1 MSEDVWILA
10 SNSPRRR
17 ELLGLFQH
25 PFVIKPADINE
36 DLLADEKPW
45 DYVKRLAVTKALK
58 GAQLNPLAALI
69 IAADTT
75 VADGSEILGK
85 PVDEADAVRML
96 TQLRSR
102 THQVYTA
109 ISLIQPSENRQMTTL
124 CRTSVPMRDYSDAEI
139 ERYIASGDP
148 FDKAGAYAIQNS
160 DFHPVENFTG
170 CFASVMG
177 FPLCHLAR
185 TLQAMQI
192 ETHLYNAED
201 CQRHL
206 GYECP
211 IFQAVLDG
219 AQIG

>member
-1 MSEDVWILA
+1 MSDQVWVLA

-25 PFVIKPADINE
+25 PFIIQPADINE
-36 DLLADEKPW
+36 DLLGEETPW
-45 DYVKRLAVTKALK
+45 DYVKRLAVTKAAK
-58 GAQLNPLAALI
+58 SAEFNPSAALI

-75 VADGSEILGK
+75 VADGQEILGK
-85 PVDEADAVRML
+85 PIDSADAFRML
-96 TQLRSR
+96 TQLRFR

-109 ISLIQPSENRQMTTL
+109 ISLIQPLENRQMTTL
-124 CRTSVPMRDYSDAEI
+124 CRTDVPMRDYSRDEI
-139 ERYIASGDP
+139 SEYINSADP

-160 DFHPVENFTG
+160 RFHPVENFSG

-177 FPLCHLAR
+177 LPLCHLER
-185 TLQAMQI
+185 TLRTMHV
-192 ETHLYNAED
+192 EPHLNIAKT
-201 CQRHL
+201 CQNYL

-219 AQIG
+219 AEIG

>member
-1 MSEDVWILA
+1 MSKDVWILA

-17 ELLGLFQH
+17 ELLRLFQH
-25 PFVIKPADINE
+25 PFIIKPADINE
-36 DLLADEKPW
+36 DLLVEEEPW
-45 DYVKRLAVTKALK
+45 DYVKRLAVTKAAK
-58 GAQLNPLAALI
+58 GAELNPQAALI

-85 PVDEADAVRML
+85 PVDKVDAYRML
-96 TQLRSR
+96 TKLRSR

-109 ISLIQPSENRQMTTL
+109 ISLIQPAENRQMTTL
-124 CRTSVPMRDYSDAEI
+124 CRISVPMRNYSDDEI
-139 ERYIASGDP
+139 NRYIESGDP

-160 DFHPVENFTG
+160 EFHPVETFSG

-177 FPLCHLAR
+177 FPLCHLER
-185 TLQAMQI
+185 TLRAMQI
-192 ETHLYNAED
+192 EMHPHIAEN

-206 GYECP
+206 GYKCP

-219 AQIG
+219 AEIG